1 MKTGTSNACNLQKKS
16 GLQTVSLKNV
26 AIRKNVTKYRLSNHK
41 LMIKDGRIKK
51 LNADERFCP
60 FCGDAI
66 KEEMEDIIE
75 DYEDEY
81 E

>member
-1 MKTGTSNACNLQKKS
+1 MDK
-16 GLQTVSLKNV
+16 
-26 AIRKNVTKYRLSNHK
+26 RLYN
-41 LMIKDGRIKK
+41 
-51 LNADERFCP
+51 ERFCP
-60 FCGDAI
+60 FCSESI

>member
-1 MKTGTSNACNLQKKS
+1 MKLIVCESCDAEYKIKHGMDK
-16 GLQTVSLKNV
+16 
-26 AIRKNVTKYRLSNHK
+26 RLYN
-41 LMIKDGRIKK
+41 
-51 LNADERFCP
+51 ERFCP
-60 FCGDAI
+60 FCGETI